1 MVNSNLWKSGTAAL
15 AALGLVTGSVV
26 PIVYTVPAV
35 AQATPFKDVPG
46 NYWAAP
52 FINELATR
60 NIIAG
65 FPEDGTFRPE
75 APVTRAEFAAMI
87 NRAFPSVPQIRP
99 PITFVDVPSN
109 FWGRGGID
117 RAYTTGF
124 MAGYP
129 GNVFRP
135 SENIPR
141 AQVLVSLTNGL
152 GFAPSPNVPV
162 EQILGIFV
170 DSSAI
175 PNYARPSVAA
185 ATERRMVV
193 NFPDLRVLNPNRVA
207 TRAEVAAN
215 IYQAL
220 VTQGQAAAINSPYIV
235 GGQIPQTGVRIPAG
249 TQIPVRYEGA
259 QRILLAKNEAPI
271 PFTMKVAQN
280 VVTREG
286 QVLIP
291 AGSDVVGTLQTTPR
305 GAQFLARELVLP
317 NGRRLPMEASSS
329 FITTTETI
337 NRGTSTGKIIAG
349 AAVGAG
355 AAAGI
360 AAVTGDRNVKFFEVL
375 PGAVVGAGLSLL
387 FPDRVDLFAINPNTD
402 LTLTLTSDLELIP
415 AVPTPR

>member
-1 MVNSNLWKSGTAAL
+1 MVNSNIWKSGTAAL
-15 AALGLVTGSVV
+15 VALGLVTGSVA
-26 PIVYTVPAV
+26 PIVYTVPAF

-60 NIIAG
+60 GIIAG
-65 FPEDGTFRPE
+65 YPEDGTFRPE
-75 APVTRAEFAAMI
+75 QPVTRAEFAAMI
-87 NRAFPSVPQIRP
+87 NRAFPNRPQIRP
-99 PITFVDVPSN
+99 PINFVDVPSN
-109 FWGRGGID
+109 FWGKGGID

-135 SENIPR
+135 TENIPR

-152 GFAPSPNVPV
+152 GYAATPGVSLD
-162 EQILGIFV
+162 QILGIFA
-170 DSSAI
+170 DASEI
-175 PNYARPSVAA
+175 PNYARSSVAA

-193 NFPDLRVLNPNRVA
+193 NYPDIRILNPNRIA
-207 TRAEVAAN
+207 TRAEVATN

-220 VTQGQAAAINSPYIV
+220 VNAGQVAYIPSPYIV
-235 GGQIPQTGVRIPAG
+235 GNQVATGVKIPAG

-259 QRILLAKNEAPI
+259 NKILLAKDEAPI

-280 VVTREG
+280 VVTRDG

-291 AGSDVVGTLQTTPR
+291 AGSDVVGTLQTTPK

-317 NGRRLPMEASSS
+317 SGRRIPMDASSS
-329 FITTTETI
+329 FITNTETI
-337 NRGTSTGKIIAG
+337 NKGTSTGKLIAG
-349 AAVGAG
+349 TVVGAG

-360 AAVTGDRNVKFFEVL
+360 SAVTGDRNIKWYEVL

-387 FPDRVDLFAINPNTD
+387 FPDRVDLYAINPSTD
-402 LTLTLTSDLELIP
+402 LTLTLNSDLELIP
-415 AVPTPR
+415 AAGTPR

>member
-1 MVNSNLWKSGTAAL
+1 MVNSNIWKSGTAAL
-15 AALGLVTGSVV
+15 AALGLVTGSVA
-26 PIVYTVPAV
+26 PIVYTVPV
-35 AQATPFKDVPG
+35 FAQPTPFKDVPAG
-46 NYWAAP
+46 YWAAP

-60 NIIAG
+60 NIIVG

-75 APVTRAEFAAMI
+75 SPVTRAEFAAMI
-87 NRAFPSVPQIRP
+87 NRAFPNVPQIRP
-99 PITFVDVPSN
+99 AISFVDVPSN

-152 GFAPSPNVPV
+152 GFAPTPGTSIDQTVS
-162 EQILGIFV
+162 IFA
-170 DSSAI
+170 DASAI
-175 PNYARPSVAA
+175 PNFARPSVAA

-193 NFPDLRVLNPNRVA
+193 NFPDVRLLNPNRVA
-207 TRAEVAAN
+207 TRAEVAAS

-220 VTQGQAAAINSPYIV
+220 VNTGQVAFIPSPYIV
-235 GGQIPQTGVRIPAG
+235 GGGQAVGVKIPAG
-249 TQIPVRYEGA
+249 TQIPVRYEGVD
-259 QRILLAKNEAPI
+259 RILLAKDEAPI

-291 AGSDVVGTLQTTPR
+291 AGSDVIGTLQTTPR

-317 NGRRLPMEASSS
+317 TGRRIPMQAASN
-329 FITTTETI
+329 FITNTETI
-337 NRGTSTGKIIAG
+337 NKGVSTGKLIAG
-349 AAVGAG
+349 TVVGAG

-360 AAVTGDRNVKFFEVL
+360 AAVTGDRNIRWFEVL
-375 PGAVVGAGLSLL
+375 PGAVVGGGLSLL
-387 FPDRVDLFAINPNTD
+387 FRDRVELFAINPNTD
-402 LTLTLTSDLELIP
+402 LTLTLTADLDLTT
-415 AVPTPR
+415 PTPR